1 MAKETLN
8 NAIDNA
14 LDSQIESESAAAP
27 ETTTETVETAAPETP
42 EGEEVTPEQPAQAQ
56 ADDDDDDSL
65 SVSAEELAQIKANPA
80 LAKLYKSMNKNYTQ
94 KSMSLAQER
103 QLIDALRNPDTRQDA
118 VRVIATMAG
127 YELAERR
134 KEEPKTTASEV
145 VDQTITELNSVFTPE
160 ISAALKPVLENIARN
175 TAKSVLEKEVGPLQE
190 ATTYLTADANR
201 RQSEAEV
208 KAFKSKYPNQIT
220 PEIESKMAALFN
232 ELPPSENVDAG
243 KYLDYLY
250 KIVRADVSKTAV
262 TKEVTNRMTQAAA
275 RQEPKGNT
283 QTARIKPTGE
293 KRSMDFNARFDEAFG
308 EAREGR

>member
-14 LDSQIESESAAAP
+14 LDSQVESESAAAP

-175 TAKSVLEKEVGPLQE
+175 TRIEPM
-190 ATTYLTADANR
+190 T
-201 RQSEAEV
+201 V

-275 RQEPKGNT
+275 RQEPNGNT